1 MPRWDAGEKK
11 RNAKGHGFRWGKHCN
26 KLLTVIKKL
35 SFLLHLRL
43 KLTFKMLGSLNVR
56 EMHVSMIKGTAFFLS
71 FVQNTENMDMLPD
84 VRRWIEGLRGS
95 GEKDKED
102 KEAAAA

>member
-1 MPRWDAGEKK
+1 
-11 RNAKGHGFRWGKHCN
+11 
-26 KLLTVIKKL
+26 
-35 SFLLHLRL
+35 
-43 KLTFKMLGSLNVR
+43 MLGSLNVR
-56 EMHVSMIKGTAFFLS
+56 EMHVSMIKGTVFLS
-71 FVQNTENMDMLPD
+71 FVQNMENMDMLPD